1 MINATWDKFLN
12 EEFQKPYFKELSE
25 FLKRE
30 YRTKTIY
37 PPKKE
42 VFSSF
47 YFTDMDKVKVVIL
60 GQDPYHEPGQA
71 CGMCF
76 AVKPGV
82 QLPPSLQNIYKEI
95 QDDLGV
101 PMNYNNGYLVKW
113 AKQGVLLIN
122 SVMTVEKGRANS
134 HAGHGW
140 ETFTNNVIE
149 KINTLDQP
157 VVYLLWGNNARQKKQ
172 LITNPK
178 HLILE
183 TVHPSPLSVYRGF
196 FGCSHFSKANEFLVK
211 NGAEPIDWRM

>member
-1 MINATWDKFLN
+1 MINQSWDPFLN
-12 EEFQKPYFKELSE
+12 EEFQKPYFKELSA

-30 YRTKTIY
+30 YETKTIY

-47 YFTDMDKVKVVIL
+47 YYTDLDKVKVVIL

-95 QDDLGV
+95 QDDLGI

-122 SVMTVEKGRANS
+122 SVMTVEKGKANS
-134 HAGHGW
+134 HAGRGW
-140 ETFTNNVIE
+140 ETFTNHVIE

-157 VVYLLWGNNARQKKQ
+157 VVYLLWGNNARQKKS

-196 FGCSHFSKANEFLVK
+196 FGCRHFSKTNDYLK
-211 NGAEPIDWRM
+211 RNGAEPIDWRM

>member
-1 MINATWDKFLN
+1 MINQSWDPFLN
-12 EEFQKPYFKELSE
+12 EEFQKPYFKELSA

-30 YRTKTIY
+30 YETKTIY

-47 YFTDMDKVKVVIL
+47 YYTDLDKVKVVIL

-95 QDDLGV
+95 QDDLKI

-122 SVMTVEKGRANS
+122 SVMTVEKGKANS
-134 HAGHGW
+134 HAGRGW
-140 ETFTNNVIE
+140 EIFTNHVIE

-157 VVYLLWGNNARQKKQ
+157 VVYLLWGNNARQKKS
-172 LITNPK
+172 LISNPR

-196 FGCSHFSKANEFLVK
+196 FGCRHFSKTNDYLIK
-211 NGAEPIDWRM
+211 NGTEPIDWRM